1 MLPEDHF
8 FHFKASSNPF
18 KQDLLCQLTLA
29 VWYTLCRSLAVAF
42 GAKAI
47 ERTTGSWLAFLPC
60 FQGGFPMRV
69 TRLSILPMLP
79 ALVSSPAPAQN
90 QAQTTS
96 QNPGQPP
103 SLSPDQR
110 ADTEALRALT
120 NSIPLLPVERIELK
134 VNPPMTL
141 VGYSAAAADRR
152 GNIYVIHRPTDPNVD
167 PVIVLDAKG
176 NLLRSWG
183 RGMYTMPHSIRLDPE
198 GNVWTVDSRTSMIF
212 KFTPEGKKL
221 LEISV
226 GDIPDA
232 SRAFCGATDVTFAT
246 NGHVYVSD
254 GYCNARFIEY
264 SADGKKLREWGKIAT
279 VPLQAFRARPDKTG
293 PGEFDLAHDI
303 SLGRDGILYVADRE
317 NGRLQWF
324 DQDGK
329 YFGEKKFGGQLYSV
343 AHSPSGDLY
352 VGTHPRDVATF
363 GEDSFIFKF
372 DPKSGKILGKIE
384 APAHQLSV
392 APDGTLLPGIRA
404 TKTTSV
410 LLLRPLK

>member
-1 MLPEDHF
+1 
-8 FHFKASSNPF
+8 
-18 KQDLLCQLTLA
+18 
-29 VWYTLCRSLAVAF
+29 
-42 GAKAI
+42 
-47 ERTTGSWLAFLPC
+47 
-60 FQGGFPMRV
+60 MRF
-69 TRLSILPMLP
+69 TRLCILPMLS
-79 ALVSSPAPAQN
+79 ALLSNPSPA
-90 QAQTTS
+90 
-96 QNPGQPP
+96 QPP
-103 SLSPDQR
+103 SLSPEQR
-110 ADTEALRALT
+110 ADTKALRALA

-141 VGYSAAAADRR
+141 VGYSAAAADKR

-183 RGMYTMPHSIRLDPE
+183 KGMYTMPHSIRIDPQ
-198 GNVWTVDSRTSMIF
+198 GNVWTVDARTSMIF

-232 SRAFCGATDVTFAT
+232 SRPFCGATDVTFAA
-246 NGHVYVSD
+246 NGHIYVSD

-279 VPLQAFRARPDKTG
+279 VPIEAFRSRPERTG
-293 PGEFDLAHDI
+293 PGEFNLAHDI
-303 SLGRDGILYVADRE
+303 SIGRDGILYVADRE

-324 DQDGK
+324 DKDGK
-329 YFGEKKFGGQLYSV
+329 YLGEKKFGGQLFSV
-343 AHSPSGDLY
+343 AHSPAGGLY
-352 VGTHPRDVATF
+352 VGTQPRGVPF
-363 GEDSFIFKF
+363 GEDAFIFKF
-372 DPKSGKILGKIE
+372 DPKTGKILGKIA

-392 APDGTLLPGIRA
+392 ALDGTLLPGIRA
-404 TKTTSV
+404 PNTASV